1 MAQIFRIW
9 SLIAWHDSPVPT
21 YVAFLRAINLGAKR
35 VFPKE
40 AIIAAVESLGFAD
53 VRTHI
58 NTGNVHFETRMRSVP
73 RIQELLEKAFRE
85 DRGFEVPTMV
95 FTTKEF
101 AELAREARALSDARP
116 GLARHYV
123 YLLAEEPS
131 AEITQAVEASSS
143 DRGELV
149 VRGRAVHALLAPGYE
164 DGVVDPL
171 RAAKL
176 LPVATNRNLN
186 VITTIAQKWC

>member
-1 MAQIFRIW
+1 M
-9 SLIAWHDSPVPT
+9 PT
-21 YVAFLRAINLGAKR
+21 YIAFLRAINLGAKR

-40 AIIAAVESLGFAD
+40 AIVATVQRIGFTE

-58 NTGNVHFETRMRSVP
+58 NTGNVTFQTTMRSVA
-73 RIQELLEKAFRE
+73 RIQESLEKTFRE
-85 DRGFEVPTMV
+85 DRGFEIPTMV
-95 FTTKEF
+95 FTTTEF
-101 AELAREARALSDARP
+101 AALAREAQALSDARP

-131 AEITQAVEASSS
+131 AEVTRAVEATSSE
-143 DRGELV
+143 RGEMV
-149 VRGRAVHALLAPGYE
+149 VRGRAVHALLAPGYDE
-164 DGVVDPL
+164 GVVDPL

-186 VITTIAQKWC
+186 VILTIAQKWC